1 MNCMKRS
8 LLFPSVLAVALT
20 LGFAMKAAQA
30 QDVSMA
36 NEERSKI
43 MKSLSDAMKDFK
55 EVAAGGTPGSAHAA
69 KAAELQAGVK
79 KFLTLFPKGS
89 DSSMIKTR
97 AKPEIWEQWSKFES
111 TGMEMVAALEGIEAA
126 AKSGDKAA
134 FAAAFKEAGSKCGS
148 CHKPFRGPKP

>member
-1 MNCMKRS
+1 MKRS
-8 LLFPSVLAVALT
+8 LLIPSVLAVALT
-20 LGFAMKAAQA
+20 FGFAIKAAQA

-43 MKSLSDAMKDFK
+43 MKSMSGAMKDFK
-55 EVAAGGTPGSAHAA
+55 KVAAGGTPGSAEAA

-89 DSSMIKTR
+89 DSTMIKTR
-97 AKPEIWEQWSKFES
+97 AKPEIWDQMSKFES
-111 TGMEMVAALEGIEAA
+111 LGMDLVAALGAVEAA
-126 AKSGDKAA
+126 GKSGDQAA

>member
-1 MNCMKRS
+1 MKRS
-8 LLFPSVLAVALT
+8 LLIPSVLAVALT
-20 LGFAMKAAQA
+20 LGFAAPVSYA
-30 QDVSMA
+30 QDAMEA
-36 NEERSKI
+36 HEARSKI

-55 EVAAGGTPGSAHAA
+55 EVAAGGTPGSAHAV

-97 AKPEIWEQWSKFES
+97 AKPEIWDQWAKFEAL
-111 TGMEMVAALEGIEAA
+111 GMEMVAALEGVEAA
-126 AKSGDKAA
+126 AKSGDQAA